1 MVVVKKKVIC
11 TPDKA
16 SKLINKWL
24 KENCDESDSEREVS
38 DDSDS
43 YVSDESDK
51 ETIDSVVPDEL
62 LII

>member
-1 MVVVKKKVIC
+1 M
-11 TPDKA
+11 
-16 SKLINKWL
+16 
-24 KENCDESDSEREVS
+24 KESCDESDSEREVP